1 MADDHELLFTF
12 IGLDAGIR
20 LHPTG
25 RIAITVFYSFQAGD
39 ILKRDNASNT
49 IDSFGFSRIVPLPPK
64 RFPRAQR
71 VPQPAQEDDL
81 TYVI

>member
-39 ILKRDNASNT
+39 ILKRDIVTIQCLRVILRKACHAS
-49 IDSFGFSRIVPLPPK
+49 K
-64 RFPRAQR
+64 RDKGQAEKIGDGTATAHARNGK
-71 VPQPAQEDDL
+71 
-81 TYVI
+81 